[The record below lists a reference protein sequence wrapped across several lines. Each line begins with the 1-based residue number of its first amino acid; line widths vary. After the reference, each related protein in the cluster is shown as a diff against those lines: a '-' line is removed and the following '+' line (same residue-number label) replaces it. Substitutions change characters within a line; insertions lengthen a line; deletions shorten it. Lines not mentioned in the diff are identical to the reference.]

1 MECDEICRQNNQ
13 ACQNKECRHWLNYED
28 DLNCTLI
35 CANKNGPLTL
45 REVAKRLNISYV
57 RVQQIEENAIKK
69 IKQKRSVLGIT

>member
-13 ACQNKECRHWLNYED
+13 ACQNKECRHWLDYED

>member
-13 ACQNKECRHWLNYED
+13 ACQNKECRHWLDYED

-69 IKQKRSVLGIT
+69 IKQKRRVLGIT

>member
-1 MECDEICRQNNQ
+1 MGCDEICRYNNQ
-13 ACQNKECRHWLNYED
+13 ACQNKECRHWLEYED

-35 CANKNGPLTL
+35 CAKKNGPLTL

-69 IKQKRSVLGIT
+69 IKQKRNVLGIT